1 VVALIAPFGYGVL
14 GVSLLAIY
22 AVTVARAKGGVLEVG
37 SVLLL
42 SLLNDVL
49 FQSFLGSTFLSLTL
63 LIVLDFLFKRVIPH
77 ETKFVDF
84 LITSICFVFYL
95 GVSSGLASLYAQNPF
110 VLFESWD
117 MFLSAL
123 VIGLMMGVMTSLIN
137 FLISYTS
144 GSSLD
149 HKIIKL

>member
-1 VVALIAPFGYGVL
+1 MVVLVAPFGYGVL
-14 GVSLLAIY
+14 GISLLAIY
-22 AVTVARAKGGVLEVG
+22 AVMLARTKGGVLEAG

-42 SLLNDVL
+42 SLFNDVL

-95 GVSSGLASLYAQNPF
+95 GISSGFASLYAQNPF
-110 VLFESWD
+110 VMFENWD
-117 MFLSAL
+117 IFLSAL
-123 VIGLMMGVMTSLIN
+123 IAGFVMGGITSLLN